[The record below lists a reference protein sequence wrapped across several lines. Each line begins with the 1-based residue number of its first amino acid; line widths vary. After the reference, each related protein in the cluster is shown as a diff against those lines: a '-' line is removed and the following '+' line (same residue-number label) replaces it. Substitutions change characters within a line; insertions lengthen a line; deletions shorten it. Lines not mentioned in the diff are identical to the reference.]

1 MRCFQSE
8 FQMNSGGYLPT
19 GGPDMMSGMPPQLTG
34 PASGLPPQAYGAGYM
49 LNASAFTPMGMDQ
62 AAQMSGGFVLSPTQ
76 GAD

>member
-1 MRCFQSE
+1 
-8 FQMNSGGYLPT
+8 MNSGGYVPT

-49 LNASAFTPMGMDQ
+49 LNASAFTPMAMDQ
-62 AAQMSGGFVLSPTQ
+62 ATQMSGGFVLSPTQ